1 MLAWSIAWKALAVLA
16 LVIGLL
22 AVAAVFL
29 LGVSASTPP
38 HRDASGNVVPGS
50 IAVLEKVELGGLEQ
64 WITIRGVDVTNPVL
78 LWLHGGP
85 GSPQMPLAHHLDARL
100 EQAFVVVHW
109 DQRGAGKSNPGDF
122 DESSMR
128 LERYVDDALEL
139 IAYLRGRLGHERI
152 VLLGHSWGTQL
163 GIELVAAHPELFDA
177 YIGVSQV
184 VDHDRA
190 TVIARDWLHSTIDPV
205 KPPDDLRT
213 LEAIEIPARRHSEYR
228 VLAQLVDA
236 YGGNFDVPITRLA
249 GIVARAPEYVV
260 GDYLR
265 LLRGMN
271 RGGGPMHDGGIMTN
285 PDVIST
291 IPTLEVPATFF
302 SGAGDYNTPL
312 ALVQAYTEVLDAP
325 HVELVV
331 FERAAHLPF
340 LAEPERFV
348 DEVIRVAGR

>member
-1 MLAWSIAWKALAVLA
+1 MVAWSFAWKALGVLA
-16 LVIGLL
+16 VVIGLL
-22 AVAAVFL
+22 AVGAVLL

-38 HRDASGNVVPGS
+38 LRDARGNVVPGS
-50 IAVLEKVELGGLEQ
+50 IAVLERVELGGLEQ
-64 WITIRGVDVTNPVL
+64 WITIRGADVTKPVL

-109 DQRGAGKSNPGDF
+109 DQRGAGKSNHGGF
-122 DESSMR
+122 DEATMR
-128 LERYVDDALEL
+128 FERFFDDALEL
-139 IAYLRGRLGHERI
+139 IAYLRARLGQERI
-152 VLLGHSWGTQL
+152 VLLGHSWGSQL

-190 TVIARDWLHSTIDPV
+190 TEIARDWLRATIDPA
-205 KPPDDLRT
+205 KAPDDLRA
-213 LEAIEIPARRHSEYR
+213 LEAIAIPARRHGEYR
-228 VLAQLVDA
+228 ALAQLVDA
-236 YGGNFDVPITRLA
+236 YGGSFDVPITRLA

-271 RGGGPMHDGGIMTN
+271 RGGGPMHAGGIMAN
-285 PDVIST
+285 PEIITT
-291 IPTLEVPATFF
+291 IASLEVPAYFF
-302 SGAGDYNTPL
+302 VGARDYNTPGV
-312 ALVQAYTEVLDAP
+312 LVEAYVEVLEAP
-325 HVELVV
+325 HKELVV
-331 FERAAHLPF
+331 FEQAAHLPF

>member
-1 MLAWSIAWKALAVLA
+1 MVAWSLVSRSLGVLA
-16 LVIGLL
+16 LVIVLL
-22 AVAAVFL
+22 AAGAVLF

-38 HRDASGNVVPGS
+38 LRDASGNAVPGS
-50 IAVLEKVELGGLEQ
+50 VAVLERVELGGLEQ
-64 WITIRGVDVTNPVL
+64 WITIRGADVANPVL

-109 DQRGAGKSNPGDF
+109 DQRGAGKSNPAGF
-122 DESSMR
+122 DESTMR
-128 LERYVDDALEL
+128 FERYVDDALEL

-152 VLLGHSWGTQL
+152 ALLGHSWGTQL

-190 TVIARDWLHSTIDPV
+190 TVIARDWLRSTIDPA
-205 KPPDDLRT
+205 KAPDDLRT
-213 LEAIEIPARRHSEYR
+213 LDAIEVPARRHGEYR
-228 VLAQLVDA
+228 ALAQLVDA
-236 YGGNFDVPITRLA
+236 YGGSFDVPITRLA

-260 GDYLR
+260 GDYPR

-271 RGGGPMHDGGIMTN
+271 RGGGPMHEGGVMAN
-285 PDVIST
+285 PDLVT
-291 IPTLEVPATFF
+291 TVPVLEVPAFFF
-302 SGAGDYNTPL
+302 SGARDYNTPL
-312 ALVQAYTEVLDAP
+312 ALVEAYAEVLEAP
-325 HVELVV
+325 QVEVVV
-331 FERAAHLPF
+331 FEHAAHLPF